1 MRELAAPGSPYS
13 GKGNKAV
20 LLEKLRRLRVVK
32 NGGPSPQRIRGAQHA
47 RQEIS
52 PAKRSRRGST
62 VERLGDCR
70 MALWWQ
76 GRRAETIRV
85 LMWELMLPAE
95 QRTAVPVA
103 MRGGRVAVGVVGEI
117 GDGGYMCQTV
127 HGIEAHRELGVVC
140 PYLVRLEREHAR
152 QRSRNHQCGGGANC
166 LGAS

>member
-1 MRELAAPGSPYS
+1 MKVLSLPGVSTAVPVLGPDVHVTIACARGQKKGVAPVCRSRRVMDVQQETGSNKENFGARQRKRRSTGELRGTPCGDKENAVRELAAPGSPYS

-76 GRRAETIRV
+76 GRRAETI
-85 LMWELMLPAE
+85 
-95 QRTAVPVA
+95 
-103 MRGGRVAVGVVGEI
+103 
-117 GDGGYMCQTV
+117 QT
-127 HGIEAHRELGVVC
+127 
-140 PYLVRLEREHAR
+140 
-152 QRSRNHQCGGGANC
+152 
-166 LGAS
+166 